1 MQFQT
6 PKIFHHLFPQL
17 LWKVKVTSKIIYLTF
32 DDGPH
37 PEITPKVLNILA
49 DYDAK
54 ATFFCVGNNVQKY
67 PDIFQQVVDAGH
79 VAANHTFHHLK
90 GWQTPNDVYF
100 RDVEACQALV
110 NATFFRPPYGKMKVS
125 QIKQLKKQYQ
135 LVMWS
140 VITYDYD
147 QRLSAAKCLQRATQK
162 TGPGDIVVFHDSKK
176 AEKNLL
182 VVLPRF
188 LEYFSKRG
196 YGFETLT
203 NR

>member
-1 MQFQT
+1 MHIQT
-6 PKIFHHLFPQL
+6 PKIFHRLFPQL
-17 LWKVKVTSKIIYLTF
+17 LWKVNVTSKIIYLTF

-37 PEITPKVLNILA
+37 PKITPKVLNILA

-54 ATFFCVGNNVQKY
+54 ASFFCVGDNVRKY
-67 PDIFQQVVDAGH
+67 PGTFREVMDAGH
-79 VAANHTFHHLK
+79 VTGNHTFHHLK
-90 GWQTPNDVYF
+90 GWVTSNEAYLEDVKS
-100 RDVEACQALV
+100 CHTLV
-110 NATFFRPPYGKMKVS
+110 NSSLFRPPYGKLKLS
-125 QIKQLKKQYQ
+125 QIRALKKQYR

-147 QRLSAAKCLQRATQK
+147 QRLSPDKCLQRATEK

-196 YGFETLT
+196 YRFETLS